1 MADVLTGADDTATGC
16 IKGLNMRNFNPC
28 FGHLPWASSHCA
40 SVWRASGASQ
50 KGDAW

>member
-28 FGHLPWASSHCA
+28 FRMNQGPGKIMQII
-40 SVWRASGASQ
+40 SG
-50 KGDAW
+50 